1 MTMSAQQLMLIV
13 MTVLALSVGQVL
25 FKLAADE
32 LVFSVSALPQM
43 LLNMKLWL
51 ALVVYFAATFLWLM
65 VLKQTPLRVAY
76 PFAAMA
82 FVFVPI
88 LAHLVLGEQLS
99 WPTFLGGAIII
110 LGVFVST
117 LDVSNHG

>member
-1 MTMSAQQLMLIV
+1 MNMSFQQLSLIV
-13 MTVLALSVGQVL
+13 MTVLSLSVGQVL

-32 LVFSVSALPQM
+32 LMFSLSALPQM
-43 LLNMKLWL
+43 LLNTKLWL

-82 FVFVPI
+82 FVFVPV
-88 LAHLVLGEQLS
+88 LAHLILGESVS
-99 WPTFLGGAIII
+99 WPTFLGAAIII

-117 LDVSNHG
+117 LDFSNHG

>member
-1 MTMSAQQLMLIV
+1 MSVNQLLLIV

-51 ALVVYFAATFLWLM
+51 ALMVYFAATFLWLM

-88 LAHLVLGEQLS
+88 LAHLVLGETIS
-99 WPTFLGGAIII
+99 WPTFLGSAIII

-117 LDVSNHG
+117 LDVSHHG